1 MVWGLAWRWRMSRS
15 VKKPCRRGASV
26 LMRCLP
32 AWPGPAL
39 GGPRPGG
46 APRAWLPGTGYS
58 DVGITG
64 ITPISGLFRYLFL
77 CARDGSVAWD
87 DALWRLSPAGIIQWV
102 SCAHEASFLT
112 FSAHVIV
119 PPCSS
124 ERRAGSPN
132 ERGQC
137 HGVDGVRAG

>member
-1 MVWGLAWRWRMSRS
+1 MSGS
-15 VKKPCRRGASV
+15 VKNACSTGASV
-26 LMRCLP
+26 VMTDLP
-32 AWPGPAL
+32 RVRAGRRRAASAPG
-39 GGPRPGG
+39 R
-46 APRAWLPGTGYS
+46 RASTSYS

-64 ITPISGLFRYLFL
+64 ITPISGLFRYLLL

-87 DALWRLSPAGIIQWV
+87 DALWRLSPVGIIQWV

>member
-1 MVWGLAWRWRMSRS
+1 MVCGLAFFCRVSRS
-15 VKKPCRRGASV
+15 VKNACRVGASAV
-26 LMRCLP
+26 MALP
-32 AWPGPAL
+32 
-39 GGPRPGG
+39 PGG
-46 APRAWLPGTGYS
+46 VRAVRRPARAARGRLTGTGYS

-132 ERGQC
+132 ERG
-137 HGVDGVRAG
+137 

>member
-1 MVWGLAWRWRMSRS
+1 MVCWLARCWVISRS
-15 VKKPCRRGASV
+15 VKNDSRTGAMM
-26 LMRCLP
+26 LMTP
-32 AWPGPAL
+32 APGCVPA
-39 GGPRPGG
+39 
-46 APRAWLPGTGYS
+46 AWLPGRAARGWRAGTSYS

-64 ITPISGLFRYLFL
+64 ITPISGLFRYLLL

-87 DALWRLSPAGIIQWV
+87 DALWRLSPVGIIQWV

>member
-1 MVWGLAWRWRMSRS
+1 MVWPLDCRWAISRP
-15 VKKPCRRGASV
+15 VKNACRAGARVLTSV
-26 LMRCLP
+26 LPGAHPGAGRP
-32 AWPGPAL
+32 APSARG
-39 GGPRPGG
+39 RPT
-46 APRAWLPGTGYS
+46 GTSYS

-64 ITPISGLFRYLFL
+64 ITPIHGLFRYPVL
-77 CARDGSVAWD
+77 CARDGPVTWVDTLS
-87 DALWRLSPAGIIQWV
+87 RLSPAGIIQWV
-102 SCAHEASFLT
+102 IFTYEVAFLT

-137 HGVDGVRAG
+137 QGVDGV